1 MRLLILVP
9 IIHTEQDM
17 GSFTEQAKQAY
28 VHKYGLAKWEQHLE
42 VIHGLWTGIRQLTY
56 QLIEALALPY
66 ARIRLY
72 QDGLPECGREEELVK
87 EVAGRGSKN
96 HQLLLD
102 LTQKGAKLMGTES
115 PDLLIQELTLLRAGL
130 STPPAPEKA
139 GAAPLSDQSSK
150 LLAERDD
157 YIAQRIN
164 DTLCAN
170 EIGFL
175 FLGLAHSVEALL
187 HADIQVKH
195 LLPSRSAMDAS
206 PESEGDS

>member
-17 GSFTEQAKQAY
+17 GSFSDQVKKEY
-28 VHKYGLAKWEQHLE
+28 VEKYGLAKWEQHLE
-42 VIHGLWTGIRQLTY
+42 VIHELWAGIRQLVY
-56 QLIEALALPY
+56 ELIEALTLPY

-72 QDGLPECGREEELVK
+72 QDGLPECGNEEDLVK

-102 LTQKGAKLMGTES
+102 LMQKGATLMGTES
-115 PDLLIQELTLLRAGL
+115 PGLLVQELTLLRAGL
-130 STPPAPEKA
+130 APPPAPEKA
-139 GAAPLSDQSSK
+139 NAVPKIDEGRK
-150 LLAERDD
+150 LLTERDH

-164 DTLCAN
+164 DTLRAD

-187 HADIQVKH
+187 SPDIEVKH
-195 LLPSRSAMDAS
+195 LLPSLSGTR
-206 PESEGDS
+206 PQTE